1 MATNDDQIVTRYVAR
16 RLNKKLLDSL
26 MPPASAVDASNP
38 PVNKDKEEPTGFSAI
53 WEGAKKIG
61 VGLGAIFQNLLS
73 TKKTTPIS
81 QYKKGASG
89 PAFANLYGYYLVV
102 LNEGRIKVFK
112 APGLQAPPKTAEVF
126 LIADLKGLSLARVS
140 GTVNTKDFNGR
151 SVGQF
156 DQGIYAIDLWLDPGE
171 IGVGGQ
177 PSPEAEGRIGRF
189 LQNFMSG
196 RDDLTLEDF
205 CERAQAQLNPFVRN
219 LLDVPVPQIA
229 WEQGQETTVDKGQLG
244 QALDE
249 LKRSALQ
256 LLGLTTFVRFRPG
269 SQIFRH
275 QITLDE
281 NTLALS
287 QRYTAKPSGLNQFNQ
302 KNWQCASSGCKHE
315 NDLSNAFCEEC
326 GSPKPSA
333 VLEASVAARGDAAR
347 RLISA
352 DGEQL
357 VFDLAFVSYDQ
368 PNVRTDEIASQCIEV
383 LRPICQKLST
393 TRFGEVEVLQA
404 VARAL
409 NERIATG
416 TLGPIGEFS
425 IIDFRSADTD
435 WRLQT
440 RAQIREQLRELEGQ
454 QAQFEIADADFALR
468 QAQRIRDVRDA
479 EHNNQVERDG
489 VAQHRTDLDID
500 FERQQIDAKQKV
512 DENRL
517 FVEREIDMLRD
528 GRTLGRETRRL
539 DREDLQEA
547 TKSDRSDQLSQ
558 LDHEMGLENKV
569 LAHDLSKEQLLSQAK
584 LSKEDILAQA
594 ARAKAELDA
603 SVEDRLARLRATRG
617 IDIISQEQTSGLNQ
631 KRSEQELDL
640 NKQRSVQELDL
651 NKQRTEQ
658 EIQLERVRLEH
669 ELQLQKLKMLA
680 DIDIAQK
687 EQFKGMTPAQM
698 LAMQA
703 KLLVDS
709 GQTEALGNLTSADAA
724 LSNASV
730 DAKVAETKAEM
741 LERML
746 AMQKES
752 NESSTARQMEVM
764 MAALNAQKES
774 AAKVEQVN
782 ERTVASAER
791 WNEKSIDAMA
801 KVAATA
807 AGNKGNAKADA
818 PAAKDD
824 TTKGK
829 DV

>member
-1 MATNDDQIVTRYVAR
+1 MAANDDQIVTRYVAR

-38 PVNKDKEEPTGFSAI
+38 PVNKGKEESTGFSAI

-89 PAFANLYGYYLVV
+89 PAFANLYGYHLVV
-102 LNEGRIKVFK
+102 LNEGRITVFK
-112 APGLQAPPKTAEVF
+112 DPGLQAPPKTAEVF
-126 LIADLKGLSLARVS
+126 LIADLKGLSLARIS
-140 GTVNTKDFNGR
+140 GTVNAKGFNGR
-151 SVGQF
+151 SVGQVE
-156 DQGIYAIDLWLDPGE
+156 QGIYAIDLWLDPGE

-205 CERAQAQLNPFVRN
+205 CERAQAQLNPVVRH

-229 WEQGQETTVDKGQLG
+229 WEQGQDTTVDKGQLG

-256 LLGLTTFVRFRPG
+256 LLGLSTFVRFRPG

-333 VLEASVAARGDAAR
+333 VLEASVATRDDAAR

-368 PNVRTDEIASQCIEV
+368 PNVRTDDIASQCIEV

-409 NERIATG
+409 NERMATG

-454 QAQFEIADADFALR
+454 RAQFEIADADFALR

-479 EHNNQVERDG
+479 EHNHQVERDG

-569 LAHDLSKEQLLSQAK
+569 LAHDLSKEQLLAQAK
-584 LSKEDILAQA
+584 LSKEDLLGQA

-603 SVEDRLARLRATRG
+603 SVEDRLARLRAKRG
-617 IDIISQEQTSGLNQ
+617 IDIIADEQISDINK

-640 NKQRSVQELDL
+640 NRKRS
-651 NKQRTEQ
+651 EQ
-658 EIQLERVRLEH
+658 EIELERVRLEH
-669 ELQLQKLKMLA
+669 ELQLQKLKMMA
-680 DIDIAQK
+680 DIEIAQK

-703 KLLVDS
+703 KLLVDA
-709 GQTEALGNLTSADAA
+709 GATEALRNLTSADAA
-724 LSNASV
+724 VSNASV

-746 AMQKES
+746 ALQKES

-774 AAKVEQVN
+774 AAKVDQAN
-782 ERTVASAER
+782 ERTAASAER

>member
-1 MATNDDQIVTRYVAR
+1 MTANDDQIVTRYVAR

-26 MPPASAVDASNP
+26 MPPASDTSAQNA
-38 PVNKDKEEPTGFSAI
+38 PVNKDKEEVSGWGAL

-73 TKKTTPIS
+73 TKKTIPIN

-89 PAFANLYGYYLVV
+89 PAFANLYGYHLVV

-112 APGLQAPPKTAEVF
+112 DPGLQAPPKTAEVF
-126 LIADLKGLSLARVS
+126 LIADLKGLSLARIN
-140 GTVNTKDFNGR
+140 GAVNAKTFNER

-156 DQGIYAIDLWLDPGE
+156 DQGIYAIDLWLDSGE
-171 IGVGGQ
+171 ISTGGQ
-177 PSPEAEGRIGRF
+177 PTLEAEERIGRF
-189 LQNFMSG
+189 LQNFMAG
-196 RDDLTLEDF
+196 QDDLTLEDF
-205 CERAQAQLNPFVRN
+205 CERAQAQLKPVMRN
-219 LLDVPVPQIA
+219 LLDLPVPQIA
-229 WEQGQETTVDKGQLG
+229 WEQGQTTAAGMGSLD
-244 QALDE
+244 QALAE

-256 LLGLTTFVRFRPG
+256 LLGLSTFVRFRPG

-275 QITLDE
+275 QLTLDE

-287 QRYTAKPSGLNQFNQ
+287 QKYTASKPTGLNQFIQ
-302 KNWQCASSGCKHE
+302 KNWHCSNSGCKHE

-357 VFDLAFVSYDQ
+357 VFDLCFVSYDQ
-368 PNVRTDEIASQCIEV
+368 PNVRTDEIASKCVEV
-383 LRPICQKLST
+383 LRPICQKLSA
-393 TRFGEVEVLQA
+393 TRFGEIEVLQA

-409 NERIATG
+409 NEQMGTG

-425 IIDFRSADTD
+425 IIDFRSADTA

-454 QAQFEIADADFALR
+454 QAQFEVADADFALR
-468 QAQRIRDVRDA
+468 QAQRIRDVREA
-479 EHNNQVERDG
+479 EHNHLVERDG
-489 VAQHRTDLDID
+489 LAQHRTDLDID
-500 FERQQIDAKQKV
+500 LERQQIDAKQKV
-512 DENRL
+512 GENRL

-547 TKSDRSDQLSQ
+547 TKADRSDQLSQ

-569 LAHDLSKEQLLSQAK
+569 LAHDLSKEQLLGQAK
-584 LSKEDILAQA
+584 LSKDEILAQA

-617 IDIISQEQTSGLNQ
+617 IDIISQEQTLDLNQ
-631 KRSEQELDL
+631 KRSE
-640 NKQRSVQELDL
+640 QELDL

-703 KLLVDS
+703 KLLVD
-709 GQTEALGNLTSADAA
+709 GNATEALNNLTSADAA
-724 LSNASV
+724 VMGASV
-730 DAKVAETKAEM
+730 DVKVAETKAEM

-752 NESSTARQMEVM
+752 NESSTTRQMEVM

-774 AAKVEQVN
+774 AAKVDQVN
-782 ERTVASAER
+782 ERTAASAER

-818 PAAKDD
+818 PVAKDD
-824 TTKGK
+824 STKGK